1 MEVLPSSLASAAYMS
16 VRVSFLKKKEISRKC
31 KVTERPNVLTGC
43 IRHVFATG
51 KGEILKQAIAKIS
64 SKILQVCI
72 SFVVQ
77 GLLAGSEQKGNS
89 ENQLCFP

>member
-1 MEVLPSSLASAAYMS
+1 MEIPPGSLASAAYRS

-31 KVTERPNVLTGC
+31 KVTERPNVHQTGC

-64 SKILQVCI
+64 SKILQVSI
-72 SFVVQ
+72 SLWSRDF
-77 GLLAGSEQKGNS
+77 L
-89 ENQLCFP
+89 